1 MGNVRFLD
9 QVSVNSFANGT
20 NNSSAF
26 GAALPRIILPGATYI
41 VSSNTSVSTWRLT
54 NAGTLILELGPQIVL
69 PNGSVVRTDSQLY
82 VGDILENQGTIFNSG
97 LIEIGGEQTN

>member
-20 NNSSAF
+20 NTSTAY
-26 GAALPRIILPGATYI
+26 GATIPRVILPGASFT

-54 NAGTLILELGPQIVL
+54 VAGVLTLEGGPEIELPD
-69 PNGSVVRTDSQLY
+69 GSVVRANAQLY
-82 VGDILENQGTIFNSG
+82 VGDILENQGIINNAG
-97 LIEIGGEQTN
+97 LIEIGGDGI